1 MRIPKA
7 SVLFGLFGKA
17 VPPQFF
23 GQLRERLSLSARGI
37 YSLAVVVW
45 LMMWQRLD
53 GRGSLAV
60 AVQQVVQGALGD
72 LVPPEKRV
80 REQRVSSNTG
90 ALSRA
95 RKRLPREVVEAV
107 CDEIFAQLMTPREGN
122 ALLERLFLL
131 DGSSMRLAHT
141 ASLVAAYPPGSNQH
155 GEAHWP
161 VIRLVAAHHLSSG
174 LATRPCWGPFYG
186 EQAVSEQGLAEEI
199 MPRLPADA
207 ALMGDRNFAV
217 FSVAWAAQQHGYAV
231 LFRMTEVRARKLAG
245 GVLPPAG
252 SERRVEWRPSR
263 DDRRAHPQLP
273 TEALVRGRLL
283 VAHVEG
289 EDRQPLKLYLFTT
302 LEEPREVLVE
312 LYPQRWDIGVS
323 SQGHIVQSVRDRPR
337 SKDSGLVAG
346 EAPWRESQAAEPSDN
361 ILRKEYAQRTRLQR
375 AVNADVASLHESPV
389 AETVDNARKQQGL
402 AETSPIRQLS
412 PAGYQRRHGV
422 KEDVETGETLG
433 ARRRNLAEEMPAI
446 TVSGKC
452 RHRHQGDGSGRSTA
466 DGRAAKRAR
475 REGPG
480 PVSIPSVK
488 GRQG

>member
-1 MRIPKA
+1 VRIPKA

-23 GQLRERLSLSARGI
+23 GQLRERLSLPARGI

-72 LVPPEKRV
+72 LAPPEKRV

-174 LATRPCWGPFYG
+174 LATRPCWGPFCG

-207 ALMGDRNFAV
+207 ALMGDPNFAV

-289 EDRQPLKLYLFTT
+289 EDGQPFKLYLFTT
-302 LEEPREVLVE
+302 LEEPREALVE
-312 LYPQRWDIGVS
+312 LYPQRWDIELDIRSLKQTLRLHSLS
-323 SQGHIVQSVRDRPR
+323 SKTPEMAEKELLLAIAGYNLVRSVQMAAARKANLEPR
-337 SKDSGLVAG
+337 RLSFSRVQAVVMTALPRLATITD
-346 EAPWRESQAAEPSDN
+346 AAEWEAEYQRV
-361 ILRKEYAQRTRLQR
+361 LRWAGQGKLPNRTRRRSYPR
-375 AVNADVASLHESPV
+375 AVWGKGATFPKHKCKGPSSPNDEKG
-389 AETVDNARKQQGL
+389 AKQV
-402 AETSPIRQLS
+402 TLS
-412 PAGYQRRHGV
+412 
-422 KEDVETGETLG
+422 
-433 ARRRNLAEEMPAI
+433 
-446 TVSGKC
+446 
-452 RHRHQGDGSGRSTA
+452 
-466 DGRAAKRAR
+466 
-475 REGPG
+475 
-480 PVSIPSVK
+480 
-488 GRQG
+488 